1 VEIDKLL
8 VKEPIARWV
17 PSLIIPTLNDL
28 YRCAQSRIPMGAT
41 GFRVAS
47 GFWVLGRLVDGMNLE
62 SLVGEVNHH
71 KVLIQVAVHKNLA
84 TLCIDNN
91 SFDIGNKAQGPFTAS
106 TRPPSFR
113 PAIFS
118 RSVPDIRSPQS
129 KLAAIIHEPEAAP
142 G

>member
-1 VEIDKLL
+1 MPRVQLIREL
-8 VKEPIARWV
+8 ARTIEKADLSADDRKTMPQV
-17 PSLIIPTLNDL
+17 SSTVGRHSGGELIPTLNDL

-47 GFWVLGRLVDGMNLE
+47 GVWVLGRFVDGMNLK

-91 SFDIGNKAQGPFTAS
+91 SFDIGNKAQGPLNGFNPAAVVQAS
-106 TRPPSFR
+106 NF
-113 PAIFS
+113 
-118 RSVPDIRSPQS
+118 QS
-129 KLAAIIHEPEAAP
+129 
-142 G
+142 